1 MSTAFSI
8 ALHKLTLFCLN
19 SAQWGVEMYS
29 QIKNCKPMY
38 SLSIYHKFCCNTVE
52 YMYIYAFLIRD
63 KRILK
68 QTKKSAFSRK
78 YYATILQRRLNF
90 SQYSFLIHKKQVV
103 RLNFLFQPVTCK
115 RAEVK
120 RADSREPTFY
130 LNYKLIIYGKFCD
143 KLIWL
148 LN

>member
-1 MSTAFSI
+1 MFKFSTVGGRNVLPNKELQAYV
-8 ALHKLTLFCLN
+8 LTLNL
-19 SAQWGVEMYS
+19 S
-29 QIKNCKPMY
+29 QVLLQH
-38 SLSIYHKFCCNTVE
+38 SRVHV
-52 YMYIYAFLIRD
+52 YIYAFLIRD

-68 QTKKSAFSRK
+68 QTNKSAFSRK
-78 YYATILQRRLNF
+78 YYATLLQRRLNF
-90 SQYSFLIHKKQVV
+90 SQYRFFIHKKQVV
-103 RLNFLFQPVTCK
+103 RLNFLFQPVTFK

-148 LN
+148 LNETTTFEYWKK